1 MKMSMISFL
10 LALSFF
16 FNSYA
21 YADDTHGKQQGIAV
35 DVITKSDT
43 SWDGTP
49 LPHYATGQPEITILK
64 ITIQPGVSLPMHEH
78 PYINAGV
85 LMTGELTVV
94 RKDNGKTLHL
104 KAGDSITELV
114 NTWHYGINEGKVP
127 AEIIVFYAGV
137 KGKPVTIIEKNQKQN
152 PKSE

>member
-1 MKMSMISFL
+1 MKISMTPFL
-10 LALSFF
+10 IIFYFF
-16 FNSYA
+16 CSTYA
-21 YADDTHGKQQGIAV
+21 YAHDVHGKQQGIAV

-43 SWDGTP
+43 SWDGTL

-64 ITIQPGVSLPMHEH
+64 ITVQPGATLPIHEH
-78 PYINAGV
+78 PYINAGI

-114 NTWHYGINEGKVP
+114 NTWHYGKNEGKVP
-127 AEIIVFYAGV
+127 AEIIVFYAGI
-137 KGKPVTIIEKNQKQN
+137 KGKPITIIEKGQK
-152 PKSE
+152 K